1 MKPHWDENEFNTPH
15 EMLLRAVFLVCLA
28 ALTSGILLA
37 LAGAAAHNVRL
48 LGMGVAALVVALVC
62 REWLRRQG
70 QLGEVERALNDV
82 ARAEPSL
89 DAARVAELVRL
100 LQEWE
105 QLEQKRGSA
114 DFDPWA
120 VQALRHDIRVMVE
133 KNPALDRLFR
143 V

>member
-1 MKPHWDENEFNTPH
+1 MKPRWDESEFNTPH
-15 EMLLRAVFLVCLA
+15 EMMLRAVFLVYLA
-28 ALTSGILLA
+28 TMTGGVLVT
-37 LAGAAAHNVRL
+37 LAGAASHDFRL
-48 LGMGVAALVVALVC
+48 LGLGVAALVVSMLS

-70 QLGEVERALNDV
+70 ELVAVEAALNNV

-114 DFDPWA
+114 EFDPWA

>member
-1 MKPHWDENEFNTPH
+1 MKPRWDENEFNTPH
-15 EMLLRAVFLVCLA
+15 EMLLRTVFLVCLA
-28 ALTSGILLA
+28 ALTSGILLT
-37 LAGAAAHNVRL
+37 LAGAATHDVRL
-48 LGMGVAALVVALVC
+48 LGLGVAALIVALLT

-70 QLGEVERALNDV
+70 KLGEVETALNNV

-133 KNPALDRLFR
+133 KDPALDRLFR

>member
-1 MKPHWDENEFNTPH
+1 MKPRWDENEFNTPH
-15 EMLLRAVFLVCLA
+15 EMLLRAVFLLCLA
-28 ALTSGILLA
+28 ALTGGVLLT
-37 LAGAAAHNVRL
+37 LAGAASHDVRL
-48 LGMGVAALVVALVC
+48 LGFGVATLVVSLLS

-70 QLGEVERALNDV
+70 KLGEVEAALNNV

-89 DAARVAELVRL
+89 DAERVAELVRL

-114 DFDPWA
+114 EFDPWA